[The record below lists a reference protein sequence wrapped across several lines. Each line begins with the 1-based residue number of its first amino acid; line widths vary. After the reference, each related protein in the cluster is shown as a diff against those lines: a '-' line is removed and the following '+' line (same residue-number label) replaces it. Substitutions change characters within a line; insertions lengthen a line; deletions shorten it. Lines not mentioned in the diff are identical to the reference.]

1 MSLARHIDRLMPKTK
16 HASYFY
22 NVIREDNNDVI
33 EEKYKLYSYG
43 YLRLRL
49 LYKSDLNKKFL

>member
-1 MSLARHIDRLMPKTK
+1 MIKKELIRLSLARHIDRLMPKMK

-43 YLRLRL
+43 YLRLT
-49 LYKSDLNKKFL
+49 SVV